1 MYYFERQL
9 FNKYLICTILFAEL
23 KIVNTYGDLYMNL
36 VSFIKKRYNFVYAKK
51 VFRMKVVK
59 YFFRW
64 VALVVMVGLM
74 WGKSIIAVAGGPTSS
89 PNYWTDSL
97 RVSIADSTVVTTTNG
112 RYLEF
117 KIVVER
123 LNEDWNTP
131 SSVVDSV
138 LGNCDLYFYANFE
151 AFDGIPEFTHVHD
164 SLSVGINPLPDGSGN
179 HDAILQANVGI
190 WAERLHIA
198 LTRQDQGNT
207 LMGVT
212 VNPNAKYKLKL
223 AVGKPDTLCTV
234 HWRLKP
240 TLAVNLG
247 LRWDSGP
254 KGSTGLQTY
263 GGNPI
268 IETLTGDI
276 LKLPDDLLDVDC
288 MPQELYACE
297 GGSVAIGLHAESTGS
312 GLVFEWYDSIP
323 GGGQS
328 YPVLASATTQDQ
340 TTVGGKRYTYDYRF
354 SAAGDTLYIDKVPNS
369 IDSIYFYCLVS
380 DTTLTTRPPVY
391 CKTHLFVRDS
401 IKGFV
406 SPLNSIY
413 TLNKIDTVTV
423 CPEDSV
429 VSVRFN
435 FFGVTDDELADL
447 DSVYMIF
454 RNDPCNGDILT
465 EDTVGINMNTRP
477 VHGGD
482 STINGMP
489 VWYWDAPIKVKRGK
503 VYIQKIGTYYCENAA
518 VAVEYD
524 TIFIKEDN
532 LQMLPRVTVAAKG
545 TVIMDSVTSTIF
557 SSTQSYT
564 GLILTSLRDLG
575 TPTKVSSRKLPFSY
589 TAKDTTGLDTVLYE
603 NVPGRQCAYMREV
616 EVQDMKYLTL
626 KVYLWGAWR
635 SALNSMYAFMG
646 REQDLNKY
654 TNMLN
659 GVGSYKSPDSTCLIP
674 ANRLRQL
681 VKNRDLNGEV
691 KFVDWV
697 RVDLVKAKSTVN
709 PVKPLVITH
718 KIDSISGFLRVDGVV
733 CDTAGNPY
741 LSFKNLPDTSYYV
754 IVRHRNHLGIISNK
768 EITLRNIVPN
778 PLSTVMVDFTS
789 TVAPIVAGQVN
800 IAYYK
805 PNGVNNLFMFPGNVD
820 GNDRISTPD
829 RNLIYK
835 ENHSAMNYYL
845 WDIDFN
851 QRCNMVDVNFWD
863 EVNKLLIQSP
873 VEAFR

>member
-23 KIVNTYGDLYMNL
+23 KIVNTYGDLNVNL

-51 VFRMKVVK
+51 VFRMKIVK

-64 VALVVMVGLM
+64 VALLVMVLM
-74 WGKSIIAVAGGPTSS
+74 WGKSTDAVAAAPQS
-89 PNYWTDSL
+89 NYWTDSL
-97 RVSIADSTVVTTTNG
+97 RVSIADSTVVSIG
-112 RYLEF
+112 SDRYLEF

-131 SSVVDSV
+131 GAVVDSV

-151 AFDGIPEFTHVHD
+151 AFDGIPVFTHVHD
-164 SLSVGINPLPDGSGN
+164 SLSAGTMMGVGGHP
-179 HDAILQANVGI
+179 DAILQAKVGI
-190 WAERLHIA
+190 WAERLHIS
-198 LTRQDQGNT
+198 LTRQDQGQGNT

-234 HWRLKP
+234 HWKLKNP
-240 TLAVNLG
+240 LAVNLD
-247 LRWDSGP
+247 LQWDSGP
-254 KGSTGLQTY
+254 NGSTGLQTY

-276 LKLPDDLLDVDC
+276 LKLPDDLLNVDC
-288 MPQELYACE
+288 MPKELYACE
-297 GGSVAIGLHAESTGS
+297 GGPVAIGLHAESTGS

-340 TTVGGKRYTYDYRF
+340 TPAGGKRYTYDYRF
-354 SAAGDTLYIDKVPNS
+354 SAAGDTLYIDKVPGS

-380 DTTLTTRPPVY
+380 DTTLTTSQAKY

-435 FFGVTDDELADL
+435 FFGVTRPELPDL
-447 DSVYMIF
+447 GSVYMVY

-465 EDTVGINMNTRP
+465 EDTVEVNMSA
-477 VHGGD
+477 VAESD
-482 STINGMP
+482 SMLNGMK
-489 VWYWDAPIKVKRGK
+489 VWHWDVPIKVKRGK

-524 TIFIKEDN
+524 TIFIKEDD

-545 TVIMDSVTSTIF
+545 TVTMDSTTSTIF
-557 SSTQSYT
+557 NSALSYNT
-564 GLILTSLRDLG
+564 LNLISLRGLG
-575 TPTKVSSRKLPFSY
+575 TPTKGAGSGLPFEY
-589 TAKDTTGLDTVLYE
+589 TAKDTTGLDTVLYK
-603 NVPGRQCAYMREV
+603 NVPERKCAYMREV

-635 SALNSMYAFMG
+635 SASNAMYAFMG
-646 REQDLNKY
+646 STTNLGRLNQMKDNSGAFFESPY
-654 TNMLN
+654 DSN
-659 GVGSYKSPDSTCLIP
+659 YKIP
-674 ANRLRQL
+674 INRLREIVQ
-681 VKNRDLNGEV
+681 NRVDNGELGL
-691 KFVDWV
+691 VDWV
-697 RVDLVKAKSTVN
+697 EVELVEAQATGMS
-709 PVKPLVITH
+709 VKPFKIT
-718 KIDSISGFLRVDGVV
+718 KVVDSVSCFVRTDGVV
-733 CDTAGNPY
+733 CDTAGSPY
-741 LSFKNLPDTSYYV
+741 LAFKNLPGNDYYV
-754 IVRHRNHLGIISNK
+754 IIHHRNHLGIMSGNK
-768 EITLRNIVPN
+768 VTLS
-778 PLSTVMVDFTS
+778 LSKPVIGAPVIADFTS
-789 TVAPIVAGQVN
+789 TVFPIAGKPNV
-800 IAYYK
+800 AYYRSS
-805 PNGVNNLFMFPGNVD
+805 NINYMYLGNLD
-820 GNDRISTPD
+820 GNDRITITDLNEMLKGLSGV
-829 RNLIYK
+829 Y
-835 ENHSAMNYYL
+835 NYYIE
-845 WDIDFN
+845 DVDFN
-851 QRCNMVDVNFWD
+851 FKGTIADVNLWKS
-863 EVNKLLIQSP
+863 VVKGTP
-873 VEAFR
+873 VEAFNE